1 MDGIDVN
8 SSPNAVLSYCN
19 DNHGPIQSES
29 YSDCEPV
36 PFPIAIVGMSMR
48 LPGGVN
54 GEKEF
59 WDLLINKRDGRCVV
73 PGDRYNIEAF
83 YDETRPGAIRTQHG
97 YFLQQDISQ
106 VDAGF
111 FGMSKLEA
119 GKLDPQQRIL
129 LEVVWECLENAG
141 QIPSQCRGKDIG
153 CYVGV
158 FGEDWLDLM
167 SKDTQAIDRFRVVSA
182 ADFALSNRISYEYDL
197 RGPSI
202 TFRTGCSA
210 ALVGLHD
217 ACQALY
223 TGECSSALVAGTNLI
238 ITPTTT
244 NAVSET
250 MALSPDGISKTFDAS
265 ANGYG
270 RGEAVNAIYIK
281 PLHACLRDGDPVRA
295 VIRSTAV
302 NCDGKTPSIT
312 TPGSQAQE
320 ALIRKAYHKAR
331 ISDISKTAF
340 FECHGTGTIVGD
352 TAETTVIANVFGQEG
367 IHIGAVKPNLGHSEG
382 ASGITSVIKSVLALE
397 HRILPPNIHF
407 NTPNPNIPFKE
418 AKLQVPVDPTPWPA
432 GRCERISVNSFGI
445 GGTNAH
451 FKVVLDSALSVGGG
465 QQSGVDERP
474 SPPHLLLASAKSA
487 TSLDSNIKII
497 SDYLNENPSAAADL
511 AYTLA
516 FKREHMPHRGF
527 AIMEKDG
534 TISTFEKA
542 RALNPQVC
550 FLFTGQGAQWPGMGR
565 EMILSSEKF
574 RLVIRG
580 LDEDLQRLETP
591 PDWKELM
598 HTNDKSR
605 FQEARFAQ
613 PLCTAIQVALVDFLR
628 ELGVVPSIV
637 VGHSSGEIAAAYAS
651 GAITAASAIKVAYFR
666 GLAMESAKAK
676 GAMAAIGLGRADVQQ
691 YLRDGVVLA
700 CENSPESVTISG
712 DEQAVDK
719 MLKDIQAQGEVFCR
733 RLAVNVAYHS
743 HHMEEVGKL
752 FESLLSEICFNESM
766 TPLVSTVTNETISD
780 PRVLDPSY
788 WRRNVESPVLFNTA
802 VDKILSEGEQ
812 ALTFVEIGPHSVLSG
827 PLRQIISGADSK
839 RSCSYTP
846 TFLRHTDQS
855 RCLLSTVGQ
864 LYAQGIFV
872 DLSFLVRPAATVTDL
887 APYSWDH
894 NESFWSE
901 TRLTRDWRLR
911 SAPHHELLGSRAL
924 ESSDLEPVWRN
935 MLQAENVPWLLE
947 HKIGGEVV
955 FPGAGYV
962 AMVGEAMRQISQVPE
977 YSVKNVFMRAA
988 LVLKEANLQHVEII
1002 TSLRP
1007 VKLTDSLDSGWY
1019 DFTITAYNEGE
1030 WKKHCVG
1037 QVRAEPEEFSN
1048 EYGTVSSYSRTV
1060 LAKEWYDALERRG
1073 LEYGPNFRGLRDI
1086 TASPTTTEAAAT
1098 LCEPTALTGSHYA
1111 LHPVVIDQ
1119 CLQLLS
1125 VAGAKGIQRCM
1136 TQLCIPTAIESL
1148 YVAPGRETMSLRSR
1162 CDSAGNTFTGDALLL
1177 ADEKLV
1183 LSLRRCFFF
1192 GISESAINDENGAS
1206 AAILHWKPHIDFVP
1220 LETLIPPIP
1229 ADIDRGRMAAKMS
1242 NIFILEAY
1250 HRTKPSR
1257 PTKEHLKKYQAWLS
1271 SQYER
1276 IRDEDP
1282 SLILEHCDKSESDT
1296 AGHLSQIEKFGEN
1309 IAHPLVRSVYT
1320 AAHEVLSNLQGI
1332 MDDSVDAL
1340 EVVSGSD
1347 AVTSTYEES
1356 SRLCPAGNFLSLL
1369 SHSSPTLKVLEV
1381 GAGTGGATSAAL
1393 DALFDATKHGGPMYS
1408 TYTFTDISPGFF
1420 AKAKEHFK
1428 NFPGMIYETLDIS
1441 KDPEDQGFTVGNYSL
1456 IIASNVVHATPRIST
1471 TLRNLNKLLA
1481 PGGWLFLTELCPT
1494 LPTLNFIMGILPGWW
1509 NAEDPRETP
1518 MIPVSQWHEE
1528 LLDAGF
1534 TGTDVVRYDNEPP
1547 YNTNAY
1553 ILSRRPEAKAS
1564 LGGEIGFLHR
1574 GKVPSLAYTLAQAFT
1589 HQGVRVNWLTLN
1601 DLSSST
1607 TDVISFLDL
1616 EGPFLSSI
1624 SEYEFCAFQRFLS
1637 HVKGHCLWLM
1647 PPVQFGCKDT
1657 DPRFGLTL
1665 GLMRTVRK
1673 EISTN
1678 FATLELD
1685 QKEPC
1690 AAENV
1695 SLVFERICRQS
1706 GKNPIHEDY
1715 EYVLEDGKIHVGR
1728 FHFNYLHQ
1736 TMAVDDGFE
1745 QRSLDIGCFGIF
1757 DSLTWAL
1764 DGRVEELGEHDVE
1777 LDIRFVGLN
1786 FRDIM
1791 ISMGLMGDTS
1801 EFGHEAAGIVRKVG
1815 SGVQHIQVGDRV
1827 ALFGK
1832 GLMGTRKIVPA
1843 ESCLVVPEG
1852 LSLEDAAAG
1861 PCIFSTALYS
1871 LVKCGNVQ
1879 KGQTVLI
1886 HSACGGVG
1894 LASVQICQGIGAEI
1908 FATVGSQEKRKHL
1921 VEEYNIAEDH
1931 IFDSR
1936 SVSFQ
1941 RDVMKATGNRGV
1953 DLVLNSLSGELLHA
1967 SWKCVAPMGKMIE
1980 LGKRDFLGHAKLDMD
1995 LFMANRTFIGVD
2007 LLQIGEQNPEVIR
2020 SLVEQSTHFIEQG
2033 KLRPIRPVTVFKAS
2047 DIAKAF
2053 RHMQTGKHMGKL
2065 VVEMPENPHELQVS
2079 KLQSKGA
2086 LFRSD
2091 ASYLLVGGLGGLGRA
2106 VARWMVEKGARHLI
2120 FMSRSGLESTKAR
2133 EFVQDLE
2140 SQGNCH
2146 IQAVTGD
2153 VTNIHDVERA
2163 VSAAGRPIAGIMQ
2176 LSMVLRDQTLDN
2188 MAYEEWIE
2196 ALAPKVQGTWNIH
2209 HATQNCSLDFFVLL
2223 SSISGTAGHTGQAN
2237 YAAANTFLNAFVNYR
2252 HTKGLPASVL
2262 DLGFMGDIGYVAET
2276 SHRARDMVEI
2286 NSWEVLEEA
2295 DLLKALEIQ
2304 IMRGAPHLSI
2314 GMGTTKPVSEIDNGS
2329 TFGQDARF
2337 LAWHNMLAAS
2347 EGGSAGQDNELKAL
2361 VNAVKRDPSLLYDPA
2376 TETKITLEIGRM
2388 VASNMSYPDDM
2399 PYEELCEIA
2408 IDSLMTIEIRSWFRR
2423 NVGVEVSLAQI
2434 SKAQTVKGLGVI
2446 TMQVLREKHKSGELE
2461 NAKGSLV
2468 GNGKEDVDESVLYRA
2483 DLELAKSLEPIS
2495 EHVPCWH
2502 SESEG
2507 RVFLT
2512 GCTGF
2517 LGAFFLSLLVSHPR
2531 VKEIACLVRAPD
2543 TSAGLAR
2550 IKETLE
2556 HYGLSLDSES
2566 KVIVV
2571 PGDITD
2577 STLGLGQEKYE
2588 HFAQWTSI
2596 VFHLA
2601 AQCNYMPSYSDLRSA
2616 NIHGFSNILRFA
2628 NTKRLKPVHYTS
2640 SISACGTSAYLEGR
2654 ELIGE
2659 NERPVLKATDS
2670 ERKLVGYSETK
2681 IVAESIAWDAI
2692 ANGIPVT
2699 IHRLPVISGHS
2710 KTGIANP
2717 ADGFQHLMVSAIR
2730 VGCYPSP
2737 PAARCQIIPVDY
2749 ASSAILQ
2756 IALSGH
2762 HSHAYNL
2769 VRPDQS
2775 HTLTWNEVLDTVA
2788 HYSSP
2793 PLKEVSP
2800 SEWTDIVATHG
2811 QQRLKVASSY
2821 LQDRLRE
2828 QLVYWEVE
2836 TMTKTVYENAHSR
2849 RVLLESA
2856 DMPGLPS
2863 MPELLST
2870 YFKVWQKQ
2878 EQHR

>member
-1 MDGIDVN
+1 MDGLDVKI
-8 SSPNAVLSYCN
+8 SPSAILSHCKDHHGAVQ
-19 DNHGPIQSES
+19 PEV
-29 YSDCEPV
+29 YSNCEPV

-54 GEKEF
+54 GEKEL
-59 WDLLINKRDGRCVV
+59 WDLLINKRDGRCIV
-73 PGDRYNIEAF
+73 PEDRYNIEAF

-129 LEVVWECLENAG
+129 LEVVWECLENGG
-141 QIPSQCRGKDIG
+141 QLPSQCRGKDIG

-182 ADFALSNRISYEYDL
+182 ADFALSNRVSYEYDL

-265 ANGYG
+265 ADGYG

-281 PLHACLRDGDPVRA
+281 PLHACLRDGDPIRA

-320 ALIRKAYHKAR
+320 ALIRKAYQKAG

-352 TAETTVIANVFGQEG
+352 TAETTVIANVFGHEG

-451 FKVVLDSALSVGGG
+451 VVLDSALSVGAGS
-465 QQSGVDERP
+465 QSGVASDERP
-474 SPPHLLLASAKSA
+474 GPPHILLASAKSA
-487 TSLDSNIKII
+487 TSLDSNIRVIN
-497 SDYLNENPSAAADL
+497 DYLHDTPSAALDL

-516 FKREHMPHRGF
+516 FKREHMQHRAF
-527 AIMEKDG
+527 AIVEKDG
-534 TISTFEKA
+534 NISTFEKA
-542 RALNPQVC
+542 RAINPQIC
-550 FLFTGQGAQWPGMGR
+550 FVFTGQGAQWPGMGR

-574 RLVIRG
+574 R
-580 LDEDLQRLETP
+580 
-591 PDWKELM
+591 
-598 HTNDKSR
+598 R
-605 FQEARFAQ
+605 FQEAKFAQ

-628 ELGVVPSIV
+628 ELGAMPSIV

-651 GAITAASAIKVAYFR
+651 GAITAASAIKIAYFR
-666 GLAMESAKAK
+666 GLAMESANGN
-676 GAMAAIGLGRADVQQ
+676 GAMAAVSLGRAEAEK
-691 YLRDGVVLA
+691 YLKNGVVVA

-712 DEQAVDK
+712 DEQAVDE

-743 HHMEEVGKL
+743 HHMKEVGEL

-780 PRVLDPSY
+780 PCALSPSY
-788 WRRNVESPVLFNTA
+788 WRRNVENPVMFNTA
-802 VDKILSEGEQ
+802 LSKILSDDEK
-812 ALTFVEIGPHSVLSG
+812 ALAFVEIGPHSVLSG
-827 PLRQIISGADSK
+827 PLRQIISGAASK
-839 RSCSYTP
+839 RNCSYIP
-846 TFLRHTDQS
+846 TFVRHADQS
-855 RCLLSTVGQ
+855 RCLLSTAGHIHALGVS
-864 LYAQGIFV
+864 I
-872 DLSFLVRPAATVTDL
+872 DLSMLVRPAATVTDL

-894 NESFWSE
+894 TESFWSE

-962 AMVGEAMRQISQVPE
+962 AMVGEAMRQISQIPE

-988 LVLKEANLQHVEII
+988 LVLKEAKLQHVEII

-1037 QVRAEPEEFSN
+1037 QVRAEPEGFTN
-1048 EYGTVSSYSRTV
+1048 EYGTVSPYSRKV
-1060 LAKEWYDALERRG
+1060 LAKEWYDALEKRG

-1098 LCEPTALTGSHYA
+1098 LYEPTALTGSRYA
-1111 LHPVVIDQ
+1111 LHPVVMDQ

-1125 VAGAKGIQRCM
+1125 VAGAKGIQRSM

-1148 YVAPGRETMSLRSR
+1148 YVAPGREMMSLKST
-1162 CDSAGNTFTGDALLL
+1162 CDAAGNTFTGDALLL
-1177 ADEKLV
+1177 ADGWPV

-1206 AAILHWKPHIDFVP
+1206 AATLHWKPHIDFLP
-1220 LETLIPPIP
+1220 LESLIPPIS
-1229 ADIDRGRMAAKMS
+1229 ADIDRGRMAVELT
-1242 NIFILEAY
+1242 NLFILEAY
-1250 HRTKPSR
+1250 HRTRSSR
-1257 PTKEHLKKYQAWLS
+1257 PTKEHLKNYHKWLS

-1276 IRDEDP
+1276 IKSEDP
-1282 SLILEHCDKSESDT
+1282 RLVLEMDNSGSNPEGC
-1296 AGHLSQIEKFGEN
+1296 LSQIEELGES
-1309 IAHPLVRSVYT
+1309 IEHSLVRSVYT
-1320 AAHEVLSNLQGI
+1320 AGYEMLSHIEGI
-1332 MDDSVDAL
+1332 LDDSVDAL
-1340 EVVSGSD
+1340 EVISGSD
-1347 AVTSTYEES
+1347 AVSSMYQES
-1356 SRLCPAGNFLSLL
+1356 SRLFPAEKFLSLL
-1369 SHSSPTLKVLEV
+1369 SHSRPTLRVLEV
-1381 GAGTGGATSAAL
+1381 GAGTGGATSAVL
-1393 DALFDATKHGGPMYS
+1393 DALYDATKHEGPLYS
-1408 TYTFTDISPGFF
+1408 SYTFTDISAGFF
-1420 AKAKEHFK
+1420 AKAKEHFR
-1428 NFPGMIYETLDIS
+1428 NFPGMIYETFDIS
-1441 KDPEDQGFTVGNYSL
+1441 KDPEDQGFAVEGYDL

-1471 TLRNLNKLLA
+1471 SLRNLNKLLA
-1481 PGGWLFLTELCPT
+1481 PGGWLFLTELCPG
-1494 LPTLNFIMGILPGWW
+1494 LPMINFIMGTLPGWW
-1509 NAEDPRETP
+1509 NAEDLRETP
-1518 MIPVSQWHEE
+1518 VVPVSRWHQE

-1534 TGTDVVRYDNEPP
+1534 TGADIVRYDNEPP
-1547 YNTNAY
+1547 YETNAY
-1553 ILSRRPEAKAS
+1553 MLSRRPEARAS
-1564 LGGEIGFLHR
+1564 LGKEIGFLHR
-1574 GKVPSLAYTLAQAFT
+1574 GKAPKLAYTLAKAFT
-1589 HQGVRVNWLTLN
+1589 HQGVKVTWLTLN
-1601 DLSSST
+1601 DMSSSIT
-1607 TDVISFLDL
+1607 NVISFLDL
-1616 EGPFLSSI
+1616 DSPFLDSL
-1624 SEYEFCAFQRFLS
+1624 SEDEFCAFQRFLS
-1637 HVKGHCLWLM
+1637 GVKGHCLWLM
-1647 PPVQFGCKDT
+1647 PPVQLGARDS

-1673 EISTN
+1673 ELSTN
-1678 FATLELD
+1678 FATFELD
-1685 QKEPC
+1685 QKEFG
-1690 AAENV
+1690 AADKV
-1695 SLVFERICRQS
+1695 ALVYERICRQS
-1706 GKNPIHEDY
+1706 GKNPINEDY
-1715 EYVLEDGKIHVGR
+1715 EFALKDGAVHVGR
-1728 FHFNYLHQ
+1728 FHFQFLHQ
-1736 TMAVDDGFE
+1736 MMAADDSFE

-1764 DGRVEELGEHDVE
+1764 DGRVGHLGEHDIEV
-1777 LDIRFVGLN
+1777 DIRFVGLN

-1791 ISMGLMGDTS
+1791 ISMGLMGETS
-1801 EFGHEAAGIVRKVG
+1801 EIGLEAAGIVRNVG
-1815 SGVQHIQVGDRV
+1815 SGVQNIQVGDKV
-1827 ALFGK
+1827 SVFGT

-1843 ESCLVVPEG
+1843 NTCLVLPEG

-1861 PCIFSTALYS
+1861 PCVFSTALYS
-1871 LVKCGNVQ
+1871 LVKCGNLQ

-1894 LASVQICQGIGAEI
+1894 LAAIQICQAIGAEI
-1908 FATVGSQEKRKHL
+1908 FATVGSKEKREHL
-1921 VEEYNIAEDH
+1921 MEEFNLTEDR

-1936 SVSFQ
+1936 SVSFHK
-1941 RDVMKATGNRGV
+1941 DVMKATSNRGV

-1980 LGKRDFLGHAKLDMD
+1980 LGKRDFLGHGKLDMD
-1995 LFMANRTFIGVD
+1995 LFMGNRTFIGVD

-2020 SLVEQSTHFIEQG
+2020 SLVQQFAHSIEQG

-2053 RHMQTGKHMGKL
+2053 RHMQTGKHMGKIL
-2065 VVEMPENPHELQVS
+2065 VEMPENPADLRVS
-2079 KLQSKGA
+2079 KLQARGA
-2086 LFRSD
+2086 LFRGD

-2106 VARWMVEKGARHLI
+2106 VARWMVEKGAQHLL
-2120 FMSRSGLESTKAR
+2120 FMSRSGLEPIKAR
-2133 EFVQDLE
+2133 EFVQDME

-2146 IQAVTGD
+2146 IQVVTGD
-2153 VTNIHDVERA
+2153 VTSISDVERA
-2163 VSAAGRPIAGIMQ
+2163 VSAAVRPIAGIMQ

-2196 ALAPKVQGTWNIH
+2196 ALAPKVQGTRNVH
-2209 HATQNCSLDFFVLL
+2209 QATQDCSLDFFVLL
-2223 SSISGTAGHTGQAN
+2223 SSVSGTAGHIGQAN
-2237 YAAANTFLNAFVNYR
+2237 YAAANTFLDAFVTYR
-2252 HTKGLPASVL
+2252 HSKGLPASVL
-2262 DLGFMGDIGYVAET
+2262 DIGFMGDIGVIAET
-2276 SHRARDMVEI
+2276 SHRAREMVEMS
-2286 NSWEVLEEA
+2286 SWEILEEH

-2304 IMRGAPHLSI
+2304 IMGSAPQLAL
-2314 GMGTTKPVSEIDNGS
+2314 GMGTTKPVSEMENGV
-2329 TFGQDARF
+2329 TVGQDARF
-2337 LAWHNMLAAS
+2337 LAWHNMLTAS
-2347 EGGSAGQDNELKAL
+2347 DGGSASQDNELKTF
-2361 VNAVKRDPSLLYDPA
+2361 VNAIKRNPSLLYDPA

-2434 SKAQTVKGLGVI
+2434 SKAQNVKGLGAI

-2468 GNGKEDVDESVLYRA
+2468 GNGKDDVDESVLYRA

-2495 EHVPCWH
+2495 EHVPYWH

-2507 RVFLT
+2507 RVFVT

-2517 LGAFFLSLLVSHPR
+2517 LGAFFLSTLTRHPR

-2543 TSAGLAR
+2543 AAAGLAR
-2550 IKETLE
+2550 IKENME

-2571 PGDITD
+2571 PGDLTD

-2588 HFAQWTSI
+2588 HFAQWTSVI
-2596 VFHLA
+2596 FHLA
-2601 AQCNYMPSYSDLRSA
+2601 AQCNYMPSYSELRGA

-2659 NERPVLKATDS
+2659 NERPALNTTDS

-2692 ANGIPVT
+2692 ANGMPVT

-2710 KTGIANP
+2710 KTGVANP
-2717 ADGFQHLMVSAIR
+2717 GDGFQHLMVSSIR

-2737 PAARCQIIPVDY
+2737 PAARCQMIPVDY
-2749 ASSAILQ
+2749 ASSAILE
-2756 IALSGH
+2756 IALSSH

-2769 VRPDQS
+2769 VLPDQT
-2775 HTLTWNEVLDTVA
+2775 HTLTWDEVLDMVA
-2788 HYSSP
+2788 HYTSP
-2793 PLKEVSP
+2793 PLKRVSAL
-2800 SEWTDIVATHG
+2800 EWADIVATHG
-2811 QQRLKVASSY
+2811 EHHFKVASAF
-2821 LQDRLRE
+2821 LQDKVRQL
-2828 QLVYWEVE
+2828 LVYWEAE
-2836 TMTKTVYENAHSR
+2836 TMTKTVYENANSR
-2849 RVLLESA
+2849 RVLLASS
-2856 DMPGLPS
+2856 DMPELPS

-2870 YFKVWQKQ
+2870 YFKVWQKEEQ
-2878 EQHR
+2878 KQHR